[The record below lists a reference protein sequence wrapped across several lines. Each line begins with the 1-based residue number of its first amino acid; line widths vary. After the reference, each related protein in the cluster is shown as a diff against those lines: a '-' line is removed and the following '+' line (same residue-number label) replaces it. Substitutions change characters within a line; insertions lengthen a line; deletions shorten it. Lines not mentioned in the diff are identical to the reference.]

1 MAALLGALLHARLRT
16 NVQFHFTAAYRAV
29 SDDIPAVRKELID
42 ALADSLSFLRAV
54 VTLVDVQIVP
64 LEG

>member
-29 SDDIPAVRKELID
+29 GDDIPAVRQELVD
-42 ALADSLSFLRAV
+42 ALADSLGFLGAV
-54 VTLVDVQIVP
+54 VTTVDVQDRSS
-64 LEG
+64 EG